1 MNILQL
7 SYSLLI
13 SGQLMTMFVGLGYLN
28 KKLRNKKYA
37 LLSILVILLIS
48 VLYQWI
54 NVIATGLVWLV
65 MCALV
70 IYHEETLQSALFY
83 ASLSIILLIFSN
95 YLIYVILKSL
105 SIMMHDLGICFLSI
119 ILYLCFAFY
128 LRNHILKKV
137 PLESMVYDIS
147 KYTVIATFLI
157 YFIFL
162 MIERFSD
169 LDCFMKGAH
178 GIFMLAYSLF
188 AILISFLA
196 VYTKKAEYKSKEEKN
211 RMEYLIEYSEQIEK
225 SYMEI
230 RKFKHDYKNILVSME
245 NYIQSNDIDG
255 LKHFFYSHIKETGI
269 LFDQELLEMSPI
281 RNLEAKEIKSIVLSK
296 LYLAHEKGIEIDVN
310 EPQKLDSFPVPSIM
324 LVRMLGIILDN
335 AVEESSIID
344 KPKILFAGLRQEEA
358 ITFIIANKCRS
369 DIPDLHVLKKKSY
382 SSKGKE
388 RGVGLSNL
396 DELVQLNKNVYL
408 DTKIEEGQ
416 FIQILTIWEG

>member
-1 MNILQL
+1 
-7 SYSLLI
+7 
-13 SGQLMTMFVGLGYLN
+13 
-28 KKLRNKKYA
+28 
-37 LLSILVILLIS
+37 
-48 VLYQWI
+48 
-54 NVIATGLVWLV
+54 
-65 MCALV
+65 
-70 IYHEETLQSALFY
+70 
-83 ASLSIILLIFSN
+83 
-95 YLIYVILKSL
+95 
-105 SIMMHDLGICFLSI
+105 ICFLSI

-255 LKHFFYSHIKETGI
+255 LKHFFYSHIKETGT

-310 EPQKLDSFPVPSIM
+310 VPQKLDSFPVPSIM

-388 RGVGLSNL
+388 RGIGLSNL

>member
-7 SYSLLI
+7 SYSLFI

-255 LKHFFYSHIKETGI
+255 LKHFFYSHINETGT

-310 EPQKLDSFPVPSIM
+310 VPQKLDSFPVPSIM

-369 DIPDLHVLKKKSY
+369 DIPDLYVLKKKSY

-388 RGVGLSNL
+388 RGIGLSNL

>member
-310 EPQKLDSFPVPSIM
+310 VPQKLDSFPVPSIM

-369 DIPDLHVLKKKSY
+369 DLHVLKKKSY